1 MDIKTKHKLKKLVR
15 ELDSIRGRHTELVSV
30 YLPQGYDINK
40 AISHLSEEQ
49 GTASNIK
56 DSRTRKNVQD
66 SLEKA
71 VRTLRLY
78 KRIPENGIAIFAG
91 NASDDESK
99 VDIKVWTL
107 EPPEPFRQRI
117 YRCDQTFKTDLIKEL
132 MEYKEVYGLIVMDR
146 REATIGILK
155 GPRIDV
161 LTSEDSVVPGKFKAG
176 GQSAQRFHRLI
187 EGLALAFYKK
197 VAMMCNQEFLPRIKE
212 IKGIIIGGPGH
223 SKNEFAEE
231 LNQQLK
237 DKIIAIQDITYTDES
252 GLHHLVEKS
261 KDILAKEAITEE
273 KEIMNRFLVTLAK
286 EPGRAVYGEEAV
298 KEALNLGAVE
308 VMLLSEKLADEK
320 IEEMEALAN
329 NFGTEVKLISI
340 ETREGVQLKDL
351 KGIAAILRYPIK

>member
-107 EPPEPFRQRI
+107 ERPEPFRQRI

-223 SKNEFAEE
+223 SK
-231 LNQQLK
+231 K
-237 DKIIAIQDITYTDES
+237 
-252 GLHHLVEKS
+252 
-261 KDILAKEAITEE
+261 AITEE

-286 EPGRAVYGEEAV
+286 EPGKAVYGEEAV

-308 VMLLSEKLADEK
+308 VMLLSEKLTDEK